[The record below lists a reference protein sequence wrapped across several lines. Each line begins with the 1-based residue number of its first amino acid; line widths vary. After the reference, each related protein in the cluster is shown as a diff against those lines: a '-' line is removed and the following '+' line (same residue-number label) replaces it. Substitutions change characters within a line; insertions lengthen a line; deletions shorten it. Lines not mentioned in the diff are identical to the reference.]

1 MFLPPGFESASHS
14 SDGDGALLYPPT
26 IDSTLDFSFSDSF
39 PFDCDF
45 PPIFSD
51 IDQSD
56 LCVSSVD
63 PPEPFESSPNSV
75 GDNVIPNIALPSE
88 WVDVPVEPQLSMRE
102 VDSPSLRREVD
113 SPALTREVVSPSL
126 MRETPPPFLTREVD
140 SPALT
145 CKQRWVLFVQLT
157 YRRLARM
164 QILKQKRS
172 LGLIHIANSYAV
184 RYNQKR
190 LTALQKSRYNGKFV
204 SEYSSV

>member
-88 WVDVPVEPQLSMRE
+88 WVDVPVEPQTPMRE
-102 VDSPSLRREVD
+102 VDF
-113 SPALTREVVSPSL
+113 PALPREAVSPVVMREAVSPSL
-126 MRETPPPFLTREVD
+126 TRETPPPFLTHEVD

-190 LTALQKSRYNGKFV
+190 LTALQKSRYNGKFI

>member
-88 WVDVPVEPQLSMRE
+88 WVDVPVEPQM
-102 VDSPSLRREVD
+102 PMREVD
-113 SPALTREVVSPSL
+113 SPALPREAVSPVVMREAVSPCL
-126 MRETPPPFLTREVD
+126 MQETPPPFLTREVD

-190 LTALQKSRYNGKFV
+190 LTALQKSRYNGKFI

>member
-113 SPALTREVVSPSL
+113 SPALTREAVSPSL
-126 MRETPPPFLTREVD
+126 MQETPPPFLTREVD

>member
-1 MFLPPGFESASHS
+1 MFLPQGFESASHS

-26 IDSTLDFSFSDSF
+26 IDSTFDISFSDSF

-88 WVDVPVEPQLSMRE
+88 WVDVPVEPQMPMRE

-126 MRETPPPFLTREVD
+126 MQETPPPFLTREVD

-157 YRRLARM
+157 YRRLVRM

-190 LTALQKSRYNGKFV
+190 LTALQKSRYNGKFI

>member
-26 IDSTLDFSFSDSF
+26 IGSTLEFSFSDSF

-102 VDSPSLRREVD
+102 VDSPALPRE
-113 SPALTREVVSPSL
+113 AVSPSL
-126 MRETPPPFLTREVD
+126 MQETPPPFLTREVD

>member
-1 MFLPPGFESASHS
+1 MFLPQGFESAFHS

-26 IDSTLDFSFSDSF
+26 IGSTLDISFSDSF

-88 WVDVPVEPQLSMRE
+88 WVDVPVEPQM
-102 VDSPSLRREVD
+102 PMREVD
-113 SPALTREVVSPSL
+113 SPALPREAVSPVVMREAVSPSL
-126 MRETPPPFLTREVD
+126 MQETPPPFLTREVD

-164 QILKQKRS
+164 QILKQKRA

-190 LTALQKSRYNGKFV
+190 LTALQKSRYNGKFI

>member
-88 WVDVPVEPQLSMRE
+88 WVDVPVEPQM
-102 VDSPSLRREVD
+102 PMREVD
-113 SPALTREVVSPSL
+113 SPALPREAVSPVVMREVVSPSL

>member
-1 MFLPPGFESASHS
+1 MFLPQGFESAFHS

-26 IDSTLDFSFSDSF
+26 IDSTLEFSFSDSF

-88 WVDVPVEPQLSMRE
+88 WVDVPVEPQM
-102 VDSPSLRREVD
+102 PMREVD
-113 SPALTREVVSPSL
+113 SPALPREAVSPVVMREAVSPSL
-126 MRETPPPFLTREVD
+126 MQETPPPFLTREVD

>member
-1 MFLPPGFESASHS
+1 MFLPQGFESAFHS

-26 IDSTLDFSFSDSF
+26 IDSTLEFSFSDSF

-88 WVDVPVEPQLSMRE
+88 WVDVPVEPQL
-102 VDSPSLRREVD
+102 PIREVD
-113 SPALTREVVSPSL
+113 SPALTREVDSPSLRREAVSPTL
-126 MRETPPPFLTREVD
+126 MRETPPPFLTHEVD
-140 SPALT
+140 SPTLT
-145 CKQRWVLFVQLT
+145 FKQR
-157 YRRLARM
+157 
-164 QILKQKRS
+164 
-172 LGLIHIANSYAV
+172 
-184 RYNQKR
+184 
-190 LTALQKSRYNGKFV
+190 
-204 SEYSSV
+204 

>member
-88 WVDVPVEPQLSMRE
+88 WVDVPVEPQM
-102 VDSPSLRREVD
+102 PMREVD
-113 SPALTREVVSPSL
+113 SPALPREAVSPVVMREAVSPSL
-126 MRETPPPFLTREVD
+126 MQETPPPFLTREVD

>member
-1 MFLPPGFESASHS
+1 MFLPQGFESAFHS

-26 IDSTLDFSFSDSF
+26 IDSTLDISFSDSF

-88 WVDVPVEPQLSMRE
+88 WVDVPVEPQMPMRE
-102 VDSPSLRREVD
+102 MD
-113 SPALTREVVSPSL
+113 SPALPREAVSPVVMHEAVSPSL
-126 MRETPPPFLTREVD
+126 MQETPPPFLTREVD

>member
-102 VDSPSLRREVD
+102 VDSP
-113 SPALTREVVSPSL
+113 ALTREVVSPSL
-126 MRETPPPFLTREVD
+126 MRETPPPFLTHEVD

-145 CKQRWVLFVQLT
+145 CKQR
-157 YRRLARM
+157 
-164 QILKQKRS
+164 
-172 LGLIHIANSYAV
+172 
-184 RYNQKR
+184 
-190 LTALQKSRYNGKFV
+190 
-204 SEYSSV
+204 

>member
-26 IDSTLDFSFSDSF
+26 IDSTLEFSFSDSF

-88 WVDVPVEPQLSMRE
+88 WVDVPVEPQM
-102 VDSPSLRREVD
+102 PMREVD

-126 MRETPPPFLTREVD
+126 MRETPPPFLTHEVD

-145 CKQRWVLFVQLT
+145 CKQRWGLFVQLT

>member
-1 MFLPPGFESASHS
+1 MFLPQGFESAFHS

-63 PPEPFESSPNSV
+63 PPEPFESSPNSA

-102 VDSPSLRREVD
+102 VDSP
-113 SPALTREVVSPSL
+113 ALTREAVSPTL
-126 MRETPPPFLTREVD
+126 MRETPPPFLTHEVD

>member
-88 WVDVPVEPQLSMRE
+88 WVDVPVEPQM
-102 VDSPSLRREVD
+102 PMREVD
-113 SPALTREVVSPSL
+113 SPALPREAVSPVVMREAVSPSL
-126 MRETPPPFLTREVD
+126 MQETPPPFLTREVD

-190 LTALQKSRYNGKFV
+190 LTALQKSRYNGKFI

>member
-88 WVDVPVEPQLSMRE
+88 WVDVPVEPQLPMRE
-102 VDSPSLRREVD
+102 VDSPALPREVD
-113 SPALTREVVSPSL
+113 SPALTREAVSPTL
-126 MRETPPPFLTREVD
+126 MRETPPPFLTHEVD

-145 CKQRWVLFVQLT
+145 CKQRWVSFVRLT

-164 QILKQKRS
+164 QILKQKRA

>member
-1 MFLPPGFESASHS
+1 MIPLSRQNSDRMEREDSVLPQGFESASHS
-14 SDGDGALLYPPT
+14 LDVDGALLYPPT
-26 IDSTLDFSFSDSF
+26 IDSTIDFSFSDSF

-102 VDSPSLRREVD
+102 VDSTVTREAV
-113 SPALTREVVSPSL
+113 SPALMREIPPSLTHEVHSPS
-126 MRETPPPFLTREVD
+126 
-140 SPALT
+140 LT
-145 CKQRWVLFVQLT
+145 CKQR
-157 YRRLARM
+157 
-164 QILKQKRS
+164 
-172 LGLIHIANSYAV
+172 
-184 RYNQKR
+184 
-190 LTALQKSRYNGKFV
+190 
-204 SEYSSV
+204 

>member
-126 MRETPPPFLTREVD
+126 MRETPPPFLTHEVD

-190 LTALQKSRYNGKFV
+190 LTALQKSRYNGKFI

>member
-88 WVDVPVEPQLSMRE
+88 WVDVPVEPQLPMRE

-113 SPALTREVVSPSL
+113 SPALTREAVSPTL
-126 MRETPPPFLTREVD
+126 MRETPPPFLTHEVD

-145 CKQRWVLFVQLT
+145 CKQRWVLFVRLT

-164 QILKQKRS
+164 QILKQKRA

>member
-1 MFLPPGFESASHS
+1 MFLPQGFESASHS
-14 SDGDGALLYPPT
+14 LEDDVPLAYPPT

-45 PPIFSD
+45 PPVPSD

-63 PPEPFESSPNSV
+63 PPEPFERSPNSA

-88 WVDVPVEPQLSMRE
+88 WVRTPVEPQLPRCEATS
-102 VDSPSLRREVD
+102 
-113 SPALTREVVSPSL
+113 
-126 MRETPPPFLTREVD
+126 

-145 CKQRWVLFVQLT
+145 CKQRWVSFVRVMC
-157 YRRLARM
+157 RRLVRM
-164 QILKQKRS
+164 QILKQKRA
-172 LGLIHIANSYAV
+172 LGLIHIANSYAI

-190 LTALQKSRYNGKFV
+190 LTALQKSRYNGKFI

>member
-190 LTALQKSRYNGKFV
+190 LTALQKSRYNGKFI

>member
-88 WVDVPVEPQLSMRE
+88 WVDVPVEPQM
-102 VDSPSLRREVD
+102 PMREVD
-113 SPALTREVVSPSL
+113 SPALTREVVSPVVMREAVSPSL
-126 MRETPPPFLTREVD
+126 MQETPPPFLTREVD

>member
-26 IDSTLDFSFSDSF
+26 IDSTLDISFSDSF

-63 PPEPFESSPNSV
+63 PPEPFESSPNSF

-88 WVDVPVEPQLSMRE
+88 WVDVPVEPQM
-102 VDSPSLRREVD
+102 PMREVD
-113 SPALTREVVSPSL
+113 SPALPREAVSPVVMREAVSPSL
-126 MRETPPPFLTREVD
+126 MQETPPPFLTREVD